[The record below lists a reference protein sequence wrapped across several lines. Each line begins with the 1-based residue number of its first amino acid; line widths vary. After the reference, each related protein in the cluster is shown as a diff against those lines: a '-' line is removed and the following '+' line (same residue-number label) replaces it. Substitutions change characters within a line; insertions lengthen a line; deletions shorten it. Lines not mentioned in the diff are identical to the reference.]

1 MKTPPV
7 ALQSRI
13 NPAPTTPPPPTM
25 KATHAIDADAADA
38 RDYMRRLGQAAR
50 ESAVVVAEAA
60 AMDRNTVLAV
70 LHLLVEFQSFPEN
83 TQQQV

>member
-1 MKTPPV
+1 
-7 ALQSRI
+7 
-13 NPAPTTPPPPTM
+13 M
-25 KATHAIDADAADA
+25 KATHAIDADSADA

-60 AMDRNTVLAV
+60 TMDRNTVLVV
-70 LHLLVEFQSFPEN
+70 LHLLVESKSFPEN